1 MGKCPLFFVEIW
13 VAIDAEEEQFV
24 KITQLKS

>member
-1 MGKCPLFFVEIW
+1 VEIW

-24 KITQLKS
+24 KITQLKSWGKEQTL